1 MNCRRVLRGGL
12 DTLIEL
18 VEAVSGPGDTGDGSP
33 DAAGGSSAAAA
44 GGAEQKGGAA
54 AGGAGGQ
61 KEELSAEEQ
70 VRADMAAVGERPK
83 PWKQSTATN
92 HALALE
98 LLQLVGPYNYV
109 LCTNCGTRQ
118 DGGTTCAQC
127 AHPIDFAQW

>member
-18 VEAVSGPGDTGDGSP
+18 VEAAAGPGDASERAGGTE
-33 DAAGGSSAAAA
+33 AAGGSS
-44 GGAEQKGGAA
+44 EQKGGAA
-54 AGGAGGQ
+54 AGDAAAGGQ